1 MNYYNIHT
9 SDLEQYVVKPGDS
22 LYMIAK
28 KYNVSIDN
36 LKQINHLVSNVIYPN
51 QILFIPKNK
60 ICNTCNMPQGTVTQA
75 NDSINDLITKYSLTL
90 SEISNLKLVPN
101 QMISVREKQ
110 YYTIQV
116 NDSIEE
122 LLMKF
127 DLKPIELLKLNKDIW
142 IVPGEK
148 IIIEK

>member
-60 ICNTCNMPQGTVTQA
+60 ICNTCNVPQGTVTQA

-90 SEISNLKLVPN
+90 SEISNLKVVPN

>member
-90 SEISNLKLVPN
+90 SEISNLKVVPN

-116 NDSIEE
+116 NDCIEE

>member
-28 KYNVSIDN
+28 KYNVSVDS

-60 ICNTCNMPQGTVTQA
+60 DTHMMGTTVTQV

-90 SEISNLKLVPN
+90 TEISNLKVVPN
-101 QMISVREKQ
+101 QTISLREKQ
-110 YYTIQV
+110 YYTIQP
-116 NDSIEE
+116 NDSLEE

>member
-9 SDLEQYVVKPGDS
+9 TEYEQYVVKVGDS

-28 KYNVSIDN
+28 KYNVSIDD
-36 LKQINHLVSNVIYPN
+36 LKQLNHLVSNVIYPN

-60 ICNTCNMPQGTVTQA
+60 VCNTDKDQTTNITKP
-75 NDSINDLITKYSLTL
+75 NDSISDLINKYSLTL
-90 SEISNLKLVPN
+90 TEISNLKVMPN
-101 QMISVREKQ
+101 QTINAREKE
-110 YYTIQV
+110 YYVIQ
-116 NDSIEE
+116 NGDTLEE
-122 LLMKF
+122 ILMKF
-127 DLKPIELLKLNKDIW
+127 ELTPTEFLKLNKDNF

>member
-9 SDLEQYVVKPGDS
+9 ADLEQYVVKPGDS

-28 KYNVSIDN
+28 RYNVSIDS
-36 LKQINHLVSNVIYPN
+36 LKQVNHLVSNVIYPN
-51 QILFIPKNK
+51 QILFIPKGNNCMTNNSSQT
-60 ICNTCNMPQGTVTQA
+60 ITQA
-75 NDSINDLITKYSLTL
+75 NDSINDLITKYSLSL
-90 SEISNLKLVPN
+90 SEISNLKVIPN
-101 QMISVREKQ
+101 QVISNREKQ
-110 YYTIQV
+110 YYTIMPS
-116 NDSIEE
+116 DTLEE
-122 LLMKF
+122 ILMKF

>member
-90 SEISNLKLVPN
+90 SEISNLKVVPN

>member
-1 MNYYNIHT
+1 
-9 SDLEQYVVKPGDS
+9 
-22 LYMIAK
+22 
-28 KYNVSIDN
+28 
-36 LKQINHLVSNVIYPN
+36 
-51 QILFIPKNK
+51 
-60 ICNTCNMPQGTVTQA
+60 MPQGTVTQA

-90 SEISNLKLVPN
+90 SEISNLKVVPN

>member
-9 SDLEQYVVKPGDS
+9 SDLEQYIVKPGDS

-28 KYNVSIDN
+28 RYNVTVDN
-36 LKQINHLVSNVIYPN
+36 LKQTNHLVSNVIYPN
-51 QILFIPKNK
+51 QILFIPKSK
-60 ICNTCNMPQGTVTQA
+60 DCVTTNTSNMTQV

-90 SEISNLKLVPN
+90 KEISNLKVMPN
-101 QMISVREKQ
+101 QIISSREKQ
-110 YYTIQV
+110 YYTIMPS
-116 NDSIEE
+116 DTLEE
-122 LLMKF
+122 ILMKF

-142 IVPGEK
+142 IIPGEK

>member
-60 ICNTCNMPQGTVTQA
+60 ICNTCNMPHGTVTQA

-90 SEISNLKLVPN
+90 SEISNLKVVPN

>member
-9 SDLEQYVVKPGDS
+9 ADLEQYIVKPGDS

-28 KYNVSIDN
+28 RYNISVEN
-36 LKQINHLVSNVIYPN
+36 LKQTNHLVSNVIYPN

-60 ICNTCNMPQGTVTQA
+60 ECSTQIPTMTQA
-75 NDSINDLITKYSLTL
+75 NDSISDLVKKYSLTL
-90 SEISNLKLVPN
+90 SEISNLKVMPN
-101 QMISVREKQ
+101 QVISTREKQ
-110 YYTIQV
+110 YYTIMP
-116 NDSIEE
+116 NESLEE

>member
-28 KYNVSIDN
+28 RYNVSVDS
-36 LKQINHLVSNVIYPN
+36 LKQTNHLVSNIIYPN
-51 QILFIPKNK
+51 QILFIPKIK
-60 ICNTCNMPQGTVTQA
+60 DCNATSTVTQS
-75 NDSINDLITKYSLTL
+75 NESINDLITKYSLSL
-90 SEISNLKLVPN
+90 KEISNLKVMPN
-101 QMISVREKQ
+101 QTISVREKM
-110 YYTIQV
+110 YYTIMP
-116 NDSIEE
+116 NDSLEE
-122 LLMKF
+122 ILMKF

>member
-28 KYNVSIDN
+28 KYNVSVDS

-60 ICNTCNMPQGTVTQA
+60 DGHMMGTTVTQA

-90 SEISNLKLVPN
+90 TEISNLKVVPN
-101 QMISVREKQ
+101 QTISLREKQ
-110 YYTIQV
+110 YYTIQP
-116 NDSIEE
+116 NESLEE
-122 LLMKF
+122 LLIKF

>member
-28 KYNVSIDN
+28 KYNVSVDS

-60 ICNTCNMPQGTVTQA
+60 DTYMTGTTVTQI

-90 SEISNLKLVPN
+90 TEISNLKVVPN
-101 QMISVREKQ
+101 QTISLREKQ
-110 YYTIQV
+110 YYTIQP
-116 NDSIEE
+116 NDSLEE